1 MSLQEIASDKIHVKY
16 IETSAKSGD
25 SVEAMFETLVQVIME
40 GGGGGAQDS
49 SGAMAAGG
57 DIIKV
62 SAATQKTS
70 SRKRGGCCGSKTN

>member
-25 SVEAMFETLVQVIME
+25 NVEAMFETLVQVIME
-40 GGGGGAQDS
+40 GGGAQDS

-62 SAATQKTS
+62 SAATQKTP
-70 SRKRGGCCGSKTN
+70 SRKRGGCCGNKTN